1 MTVGIYGGSFDP
13 IHTGHAMIA
22 NFISQCNIVDEVLL
36 TVNRQNPLKENPTI
50 ASEKERIEMARM
62 VAEKCSKVRV
72 SDIEMKLPLPS
83 YTIDTL
89 TLLKKLY
96 PEHNF
101 KLIIGS
107 DSLINFNRWKESD
120 RILKEFGL
128 IVYPRPGFPFP
139 GNEKDNMTFLT
150 GAPEFSI
157 SSSLVREYVASGWN
171 INYFV
176 PVEVADYIK
185 EKKLYHE

>member
-1 MTVGIYGGSFDP
+1 
-13 IHTGHAMIA
+13 MIA

-36 TVNRQNPLKENPTI
+36 IVNRQNPLKENPTV
-50 ASEKERIEMARM
+50 ASEKERIEMARL
-62 VAEKCSKVRV
+62 VAKKCSKVRV

-83 YTIDTL
+83 CTIDTL
-89 TLLKKLY
+89 TLLKQLY

-128 IVYPRPGFPFP
+128 IVYPRPGFPCP
-139 GNEKDNMTFLT
+139 GNEKDTMTFLT